1 MSKARILLIYTGGT
15 IGMVR
20 DPKNQSL
27 MSFNF
32 DALLK
37 QIPDL
42 NLLDVEIETTS
53 FPTPVD
59 SVNIGPSHWIMLAN
73 ILFDH
78 RNDIDGYVI
87 LHGTDTMA
95 YTASALS
102 YILRG
107 LNKPVILTGAQLPI
121 GILRSD
127 ARENIITSIEIAAAR
142 YPNGESIIK
151 EVCVYFEF
159 NLFRGNRVL
168 KHSSEQ
174 FNAYISPNYP
184 PLAEIGVDVHFHYD
198 RMLNVT
204 EENAS
209 RLMENLSTTLV
220 PDIISYTMFPGQSH
234 RIIRNL
240 VENGGVEALL
250 LVSFGT
256 GNAPRDPELEKA
268 IEIMI
273 SNDKPVV
280 NISQCYS
287 GRVRQD
293 LYEAGRWLQEMGVIS
308 GKDLTRE
315 AAITKM
321 MYLLGNPE
329 ISAFRHWMETPISGE
344 LTN

>member
-1 MSKARILLIYTGGT
+1 MSKAKILIIYTGGT

-20 DPKNQSL
+20 DAQNQAL
-27 MSFNF
+27 KAFNF

-37 QIPDL
+37 QIPDIR
-42 NLLDVEIETTS
+42 LLDVEIETTS
-53 FPTPVD
+53 FPDPVD

-73 ILFDH
+73 ILIDK
-78 RNDIDGYVI
+78 RNDFDGFVI

-127 ARENIITSIEIAAAR
+127 ARENIITSIEIAAGR
-142 YPNGESIIK
+142 YPNGEPIVK

-198 RMLNVT
+198 RMLNLPN
-204 EENAS
+204 EIAENQLTS
-209 RLMENLSTTLV
+209 INTNLI
-220 PDIISYTMFPGQSH
+220 PDIIAYTMFPGQAH
-234 RIIRNL
+234 RILRNL
-240 VENGGVEALL
+240 VENGGVEGLL
-250 LVSFGT
+250 LVSYGT
-256 GNAPRDPELEKA
+256 GNAPRDPDLEEA
-268 IEIMI
+268 IKVLIE
-273 SNDKPVV
+273 NDKPVV

-321 MYLLGNPE
+321 MYVLGHPE
-329 ISAFRHWMETPISGE
+329 MGAFRHWMETPISGE
-344 LTN
+344 LTK